1 MGSYIVQPCQGH
13 VLKKDNSS
21 SNCYC
26 LVVAIEASTMNSI
39 AFYPVWAQQTTSNS
53 TNMIS
58 IMMESTRLRLNAA
71 SNALMNGDTKAA
83 SDQMTMA
90 QMQLSMLHMKS
101 MGTMNEMQA
110 LGFMRPGGAGPST
123 SKMVRELHYA
133 S

>member
-1 MGSYIVQPCQGH
+1 M
-13 VLKKDNSS
+13 
-21 SNCYC
+21 
-26 LVVAIEASTMNSI
+26 T
-39 AFYPVWAQQTTSNS
+39 
-53 TNMIS
+53 S
-58 IMMESTRLRLNAA
+58 IMMESTRLHLNAV
-71 SNALMNGDTKAA
+71 SNALMNGNTKAA

-110 LGFMRPGGAGPST
+110 LALMRAGGAGAST

>member
-1 MGSYIVQPCQGH
+1 MGSYIAALPRPCF
-13 VLKKDNSS
+13 KKDNNS

-53 TNMIS
+53 TNMTS
-58 IMMESTRLRLNAA
+58 IMMDSTRLHLNTAR
-71 SNALMNGDTKAA
+71 NALMNGTTKAA
-83 SDQMTMA
+83 SDQITKA

-110 LGFMRPGGAGPST
+110 LSFMRPGGAERST
-123 SKMVRELHYA
+123 SKMVRELHYP